1 MFNWVINMLLWYF
14 SFFVP
19 LILFISLTFQSWR
32 ILNYQR
38 YNTIKNQDDNQDG
51 NQSTKYCDYDDLPF
65 FSTKSTVEMWDIFI
79 ICHLWLISEVL
90 CFIYVLGEDDK
101 SFYLIALIDLNR
113 VWQILK
119 NKSRLNLIGVL
130 GMFPRVKG
138 GGGGGD
144 RKGVQKNI
152 ERKFVIGNKM
162 MICIHSKF
170 LKVRNFT
177 SFNFCLDLVS
187 RYLTFV
193 FSVDH
198 S

>member
-1 MFNWVINMLLWYF
+1 MFNWVINMPLWYI

-65 FSTKSTVEMWDIFI
+65 FSTESTVEIWDIFTI
-79 ICHLWLISEVL
+79 FHIWLISKVL
-90 CFIYVLGEDDK
+90 CFIYVLREDDK

-119 NKSRLNLIGVL
+119 NKNRLNLIGVL
-130 GMFPRVKG
+130 GMFQRVGGWG
-138 GGGGGD
+138 GGWKERGAEKH
-144 RKGVQKNI
+144 REGVCDPQQNDDMYL
-152 ERKFVIGNKM
+152 FPV
-162 MICIHSKF
+162 
-170 LKVRNFT
+170 LK
-177 SFNFCLDLVS
+177 S
-187 RYLTFV
+187 
-193 FSVDH
+193 
-198 S
+198 